1 MHQLARVKLAFATAR
16 PVRSLQLYMI
26 AAVGFV
32 LAGQGWEN
40 ALIGALPMLSI
51 CLAGFCIN
59 DIYDQE
65 MDRINH
71 PERVLAKFP
80 ALSKITTTIYVV
92 LFVVSISLISLQEG
106 AVVKFLWSIIL
117 ILLSNYNFFKRNIPI
132 LKNAYIAITACV
144 VASIF
149 GHGGDFQLP
158 NISQYIPLF
167 ISVFAREL
175 SLDVLDS
182 AGDKGTLALFLGSKL
197 SVAFAMF
204 LYIAEAL
211 LTILLSSTYSQ
222 TLIASFGLI
231 AVALYILM
239 RITFGISEESLR
251 PVSGLIV
258 VVPAILIIA

>member
-26 AAVGFV
+26 AAFGFV

-80 ALSKITTTIYVV
+80 ALSKLTTTVYVA
-92 LFVVSISLISLQEG
+92 LFIISIIFISLQQDS
-106 AVVKFLWSIIL
+106 VTKFLWSIVF
-117 ILLSNYNFFKRNIPI
+117 ILLSNYNFFKRNLPI

-149 GHGGDFQLP
+149 GHGGDFQLT

-182 AGDKGTLALFLGSKL
+182 AGDKGTLALILGPKL
-197 SVAFAMF
+197 SVAVATS

-211 LTILLSSTYSQ
+211 LTVLLSSMYNQ
-222 TLIASFGLI
+222 MIIAGFGLF

-239 RITFGISEESLR
+239 RIIFGISEESLR
-251 PVSGLIV
+251 PLSGLMV